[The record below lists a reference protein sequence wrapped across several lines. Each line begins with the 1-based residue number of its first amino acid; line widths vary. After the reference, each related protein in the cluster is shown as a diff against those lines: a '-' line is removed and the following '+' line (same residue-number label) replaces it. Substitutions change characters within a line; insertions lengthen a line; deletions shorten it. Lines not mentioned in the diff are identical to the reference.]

1 MVGNTP
7 VPALSTVKARRYID
21 RLNHI
26 SSVLDWNARALSRL
40 AIPPSDIWHRVWRY
54 PLLPRH
60 RETWYKLL
68 LNALPLGT
76 RVFPFAPEHLL
87 CHACPT
93 VQYRDFYLG

>member
-1 MVGNTP
+1 MELTI
-7 VPALSTVKARRYID
+7 VKACRFID
-21 RLNHI
+21 RLDHI
-26 SSVLDWNARALSRL
+26 FSVLDWNARAISHL
-40 AIPPSDIWHRVWRY
+40 AIPPSDIWRRVWCS

-76 RVFPFAPEHLL
+76 RVFPFASESLL

-93 VQYRDFYLG
+93 VQYRDFYSG